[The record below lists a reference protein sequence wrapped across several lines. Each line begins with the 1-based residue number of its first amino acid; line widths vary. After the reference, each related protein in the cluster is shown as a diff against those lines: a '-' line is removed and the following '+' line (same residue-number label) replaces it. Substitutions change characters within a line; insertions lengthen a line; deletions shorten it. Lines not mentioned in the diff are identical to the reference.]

1 MGEVGHGGG
10 RWRPEDSNDQH
21 KCGGGSRRR
30 NRPGEVRER
39 ERGSGVVGR
48 TNPDKGGPT
57 EVLLTATK
65 GHVGVVALRRPQ
77 IGYGEG
83 RRWGRKRK
91 GGWASGCYCSIL

>member
-1 MGEVGHGGG
+1 MTGWRRWSEGVGEVGHGGG
-10 RWRPEDSNDQH
+10 QRRPENSNDQH

-39 ERGSGVVGR
+39 ERGSGIVGQ

-65 GHVGVVALRRPQ
+65 GHVGVVALRRRQ
-77 IGYGEG
+77 IG
-83 RRWGRKRK
+83 
-91 GGWASGCYCSIL
+91 